1 MVNLTRRQINVNVW
15 TDCKVFDPLYY
26 FCRQYSSSLLMIMT
40 VEKCFAL
47 YFPLKSK
54 IISTVSTAKK
64 ICATVAF
71 ALFGWNLQHIFL
83 SDGKTSSN
91 GEKYCIWL
99 HIPLYYIK
107 ALNLT
112 DLSLYSYIP
121 ICVMSTANCLIVL
134 KFMMAKWKNRHGGTE
149 SVSQA
154 LSKSAVR
161 GSVMLLTVSFL
172 FIVLTGPYAF
182 AYSRI
187 MGNPS
192 IIVYCVTI
200 ILNYLNH
207 SINGVLYCVSG
218 SRFRQEL
225 RSLFGSCGRKRSAT
239 SHTMNTVTS
248 QVSSTHLPSHVSISI
263 NKV

>member
-1 MVNLTRRQINVNVW
+1 MNLTRRQINVNVW

-54 IISTVSTAKK
+54 IICTVSTAKK

-71 ALFGWNLQHIFL
+71 ALFGWNLQHVFL

-107 ALNLT
+107 ALNLS
-112 DLSLYSYIP
+112 DLSLYSYI
-121 ICVMSTANCLIVL
+121 T
-134 KFMMAKWKNRHGGTE
+134 
-149 SVSQA
+149 
-154 LSKSAVR
+154 
-161 GSVMLLTVSFL
+161 
-172 FIVLTGPYAF
+172 
-182 AYSRI
+182 
-187 MGNPS
+187 

-225 RSLFGSCGRKRSAT
+225 RSLFGSCGRKRSAI
-239 SHTMNTVTS
+239 SNIMNTVTS

-263 NKV
+263 NRV